1 MLNWNWKASKRQFQR
16 NHINMFFNRDVSW
29 LKFNELV
36 LEQAKNVRLPLFER
50 MKFLSIFSSNLDEFF
65 HVRYPEVVAISKL
78 DDKTIQKMIIPQ
90 QPGVVNRIQHTIHQQ
105 LETFGAVL
113 NEQIIPALKK
123 ENIWMYYNEKIK
135 REHLQEITEIFYT
148 EVLSFIQPIR
158 LGSATAYNFMPQN
171 NKPYLIISSKD
182 KESDLFRHDVVNIP
196 TDKLKRF
203 YELSPIGDMRYVVF
217 IDDVLRLNIDRL
229 FPGVDVVGV
238 YSIKLNRDADIN
250 LNDEYSADIL
260 DRVEKKLAKRIVAP
274 PSRFLYEKGMPLNLR
289 MFLASVFDVEMED
302 MFEGGK
308 YHNLSDLIKFPL
320 SNKSLEFPPLK
331 PIVYPKEAVRG
342 DVFNI
347 MREKDVLLHL
357 PYHSYAPVLSFFNQ
371 AAVDVNVTEIFITL
385 YRVASES
392 HIVNALI
399 SAARNGKKVTC
410 FIELKAR
417 FDEANNIRWSRVMK
431 SAGIKLI
438 YSRPSLKVH
447 SKIALVKRKEGK
459 KDKLYSVIST
469 GNFNE
474 STAKFYTD
482 HVLLT
487 TDHSIVKELQV
498 LFNFLKKNAI
508 SNTTASIQFNDL
520 LVAKFNMQEE
530 LERLID
536 REIEHAMNGRK
547 GLIRIKVNNLED
559 PWMINLLYK
568 ASRAG
573 VEVRLLVRSVC
584 CLVPGVRGKS
594 ERIEVRR
601 IVDRFLEHSRLFIFG
616 EEETSVYMG
625 SADLMI
631 RNLRNRIEVAV
642 KLKEQHLANELLQY
656 FDLQWKDNTQAVYI
670 DKALHNVPVKTGGR
684 NINAQKDIYKFL
696 SKR

>member
-1 MLNWNWKASKRQFQR
+1 
-16 NHINMFFNRDVSW
+16 MFFNRDVSW

-36 LEQAKNVRLPLFER
+36 LEQAKNVQLPLFER

-78 DDKTIQKMIIPQ
+78 DNKIIQKMIIPQ
-90 QPGVVNRIQHTIHQQ
+90 QTGVVQRIQHTVNQQ
-105 LETFGAVL
+105 LEIFGNIL
-113 NEQIIPALKK
+113 NKQIIPDLKK
-123 ENIWMYYNEKIK
+123 NNIWMYYNEKIK
-135 REHLQEITEIFYT
+135 REHLQEISEIFYT

-158 LGSATAYNFMPQN
+158 LGSATAYNFIPQN
-171 NKPYLIISSKD
+171 NKPYLIITSREKGS
-182 KESDLFRHDVVNIP
+182 ELLRHDVVNIP

-203 YELSPIGDMRYVVF
+203 YELSPIGDMQFVVF
-217 IDDVLRLNIDRL
+217 IDDVLRINIDRL
-229 FPGVDVVGV
+229 FPGVEVVGV

-250 LNDEYSADIL
+250 LNDEYSPDIL
-260 DRVEKKLAKRIVAP
+260 DRVEKKLAKRVVAP
-274 PSRFLYEKGMPLNLR
+274 PSRFLYEKGMPLSLR
-289 MFLASVFDVEMED
+289 MFLASVFDVEAED

-308 YHNLSDLIKFPL
+308 YHNLSDLIKFPIF
-320 SNKSLEFPPLK
+320 NKSLEFPPMK

-347 MREKDVLLHL
+347 MVQKDVLLHL

-399 SAARNGKKVTC
+399 SAAKNGKKVTC

-438 YSRPSLKVH
+438 YSSPSLKVH

-459 KDKLYSVIST
+459 KEKFYGIIST

-474 STAKFYTD
+474 TTAKFYTD
-482 HVLLT
+482 QVLLT
-487 TDHSIVKELQV
+487 TDVSIMKELHM
-498 LFNFLKKNAI
+498 LFSYLRKNAI
-508 SNTTASIQFNDL
+508 SHTNTAIQFKDL
-520 LVAKFNMQEE
+520 LVAKFNMREE
-530 LERLID
+530 LERLIHN
-536 REIEHAMNGRK
+536 EIGKVENGKK

-568 ASRAG
+568 ASRAN
-573 VEVRLLVRSVC
+573 VEVQLLVRSVC

-594 ERIEVRR
+594 ENIVVKR

-642 KLKEQHLANELLQY
+642 KLKEKQLANELIQY

-670 DKALHNVPVKTGGR
+670 DKALNNVPVKSNGKPF
-684 NINAQKDIYKFL
+684 NAQKEIYKFL
-696 SKR
+696 SKK